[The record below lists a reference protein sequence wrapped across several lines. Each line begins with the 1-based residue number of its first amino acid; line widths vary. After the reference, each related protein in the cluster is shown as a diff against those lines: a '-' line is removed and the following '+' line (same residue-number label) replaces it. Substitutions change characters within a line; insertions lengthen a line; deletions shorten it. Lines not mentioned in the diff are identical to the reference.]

1 MKTALLIL
9 AATILL
15 AGCKSVPPPPLVGSV
30 NPSGLASAITAKE
43 AVISGAATEIKT
55 ANRENPNPASQS
67 TIDAGVVKIETAIA
81 SAPALDHIK
90 EIEAMAKQHNDLAAA
105 YSNLRDEF
113 NAYKQK
119 AEKDAYLW
127 VVKVFAAIGAAC
139 FVAGLAMFIW
149 TTYKHAGIICMVAG
163 PVIGGS
169 GLLWGKPWFT
179 LTIGIGAVL
188 IGFAIG
194 IKHVWA
200 ILDKR
205 KEQAVKPNT

>member
-15 AGCKSVPPPPLVGSV
+15 AGCETTDAPPLVAV
-30 NPSGLASAITAKE
+30 QNPAALAASIGNKDAT
-43 AVISGAATEIKT
+43 ISGAAVEIKQ
-55 ANRENPNPASQS
+55 ANRENPNPPSQAK
-67 TIDAGVVKIETAIA
+67 IDAGVVRIETAIA
-81 SAPALDHIK
+81 AAPAPDLIRQID
-90 EIEAMAKQHNDLAAA
+90 AMAKQYNDLAAS
-105 YSNLRDEF
+105 YSKLRDDF
-113 NAYKQK
+113 AAYKNK

-188 IGFAIG
+188 IGLAIG

-200 ILDKR
+200 VIDAR
-205 KEQAVKPNT
+205 KETATP